1 MKNSKGAVT
10 DMIFMYGHSLHV
22 NHVVVHPD
30 YEG

>member
-10 DMIFMYGHSLHV
+10 DIFMHGHSLHV
-22 NHVVVHPD
+22 NNVVVHPD